1 MSDDNFFTTQ
11 WTRVIAAKGES
22 ETSRQA
28 LGDLCQSYYAPV
40 VAFLRKEGRTD
51 DAARDLAH
59 NFFAW
64 LLSRDSLATLQP
76 RESRFRSYLLGALKH
91 YITHQREK
99 SRAQKRGSQITHL
112 PIRDETETSP
122 ALDPADAT
130 TLPPDREFDRQWALH
145 LIRQALTSLQN
156 EWDSAAKIPPFE
168 KLRPFLDGNAPHG
181 ALARLA
187 AETGLNENTL
197 RSTLHRLRSQFR
209 QHLKTCI
216 APTVDSDSDVTPE
229 LQTLFEALASS

>member
-1 MSDDNFFTTQ
+1 MSDDTFFTTQ

-40 VAFLRKEGRTD
+40 VAFLRKKGRSD

-64 LLSRDSLATLQP
+64 LLSRDSLANLEP

-91 YITHQREK
+91 FLSHQREK
-99 SRAQKRGSQITHL
+99 SRAQKRGSNITHL

-122 ALDPADAT
+122 ALDPADPS

-145 LIRQALTSLQN
+145 LIRQALVSLQN
-156 EWDSAAKIPPFE
+156 EWDGASKTPGFE
-168 KLRPFLDGNAPHG
+168 QLRPFLDGNAPHG

-187 AETGLNENTL
+187 AESDLNENSL

-209 QHLKTCI
+209 QHLKAGIT
-216 APTVDSDSDVTPE
+216 PTVDSPNDVTSE
-229 LQTLFEALASS
+229 LRILFEALTP